1 MKKMDEISRLNEN
14 FKSDIDDLLSS
25 KDTPN
30 RVVTI
35 AYPRAYKQMLG
46 ELEYH
51 LRGDYNVFDIKSI
64 ASENTIPFEKKI
76 YHKALSVA
84 LSITAFLLSFF
95 GMLGIIL
102 SGLYTSVGIAKE
114 LFDLELKNSDVIN
127 LRRKLG
133 LRRQTRRKR
142 KKVKRIVFINDYCSI
157 SSEELKYVNFLTY
170 LISENYLTNTALV
183 VCIDEKSVN
192 PFTHSYRYEMES
204 LGIIV
209 SEWLP
214 EDSLIS
220 PEQLLDLFNIIGV
233 QYYPYIKTL
242 VLEKD
247 TSVSKVQTVI
257 EDIIKKVLGEAMF
270 SNKEFVQFMHLCSL
284 LFEPFFLRD
293 IEQLY
298 TGSMSIEKM
307 IDEALK
313 SKLLICND
321 NNFFFLEFFIREYYR
336 KKRIVNK
343 DSTIESEVFH
353 YLRDKYPEKNTDIA
367 FLASFLQLPNSEIES
382 YLIAAWYHDSDT
394 VSLKERDKLRTLLL
408 KYEIAKEYLNLSEGL
423 AKTKHVEDEAS
434 LVNRSK
440 AFLDLVTESSLSY
453 EAKCCC
459 YHVIVSILFPLGINS
474 TIMNKIIEN
483 YLDAFKHLKVMSR
496 RDNRFVEYVADALML
511 AMSDGISSKQRDS
524 LERLSSLITPGSY
537 ISVPKKFRIY
547 RLGNALLKTSD
558 CDYTRLAY
566 EDSEN
571 YPRQHILSS
580 INYSASLITSDRS
593 NIASEILREEI
604 ASGRTALIDDI
615 SISAIHNNLILSR
628 LLSKEISPKSAN
640 KKFLKLLVDLK
651 NRSFDDKKIIH
662 NNYAST
668 LLLSNHI
675 DFPSIETELGELAND
690 ADIYHR
696 FFTHHN
702 LLICYS
708 LTGNE
713 ESFNYIKSKI
723 EIPHLFRNH
732 EQLFYDKFDAIEK
745 DFEKC
750 KSIDGIAN
758 VTRELRDRYYKEI
771 EGFYLQPLLWGV
783 IERWFE

>member
-1 MKKMDEISRLNEN
+1 MVEISKLNEK
-14 FKSDIDDLLSS
+14 FKNDIGDLLSS
-25 KDTPN
+25 KELTK
-30 RVVTI
+30 RVLTI
-35 AYPRAYKQMLG
+35 SYPKAYQQMMG

-51 LRGDYNVFDIKSI
+51 LKGDYNVFDIKSI
-64 ASENTIPFEKKI
+64 TSEGDIPIKEKITRKALNV
-76 YHKALSVA
+76 ALSV
-84 LSITAFLLSFF
+84 IAFLLNFF
-95 GMLGIIL
+95 GLLGIIIN
-102 SGLYTSVGIAKE
+102 GLYTSVSIAKE

-142 KKVKRIVFINDYCSI
+142 KKVRNIIYIDDYYGI
-157 SSEELKYVNFLTY
+157 SSEDLKYVEFLSY
-170 LISENYLTNTALV
+170 LINENYIANTALII
-183 VCIDEKSVN
+183 CIDEKNIN
-192 PFTHSYRYEMES
+192 PIIHSFNYKMES
-204 LGIIV
+204 LEELV

-214 EDSLIS
+214 GDSSIS
-220 PEQLLDLFNIIGV
+220 PDQLSDLFDIIGI

-242 VLEKD
+242 VLEKNN
-247 TSVSKVQTVI
+247 TLSKAQKII
-257 EDIIKKVLGEAMF
+257 EDIIKKALGETTF
-270 SNKEFVQFMHLCSL
+270 SSKEFTQFMHLCSL
-284 LFEPFFLRD
+284 LFEPFILRD

-298 TGSMSIEKM
+298 SGSMSIEKM
-307 IDEALK
+307 IDKALT

-336 KKRIVNK
+336 KRSIVNNG
-343 DSTIESEVFH
+343 SAVEAEVFH
-353 YLRDKYPEKNTDIA
+353 YLCDKYPEKKTDIA

-537 ISVPKKFRIY
+537 ISVPKKYRIY
-547 RLGNALLKTSD
+547 RLGKALLKTSD

-662 NNYAST
+662 NNYTST
-668 LLLSNHI
+668 LLLSNRI

-702 LLICYS
+702 LLIYYS

-713 ESFNYIKSKI
+713 ERFNYIKSKI